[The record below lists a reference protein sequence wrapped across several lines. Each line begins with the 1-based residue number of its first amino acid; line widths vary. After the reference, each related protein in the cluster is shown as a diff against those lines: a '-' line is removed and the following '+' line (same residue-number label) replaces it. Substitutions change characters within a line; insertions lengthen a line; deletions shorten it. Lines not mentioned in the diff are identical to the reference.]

1 LQKYKE
7 VAVVIPVSEPLL
19 DERVLANVQ
28 EAVRTGWISS
38 EGRFIAEFERRWAEY
53 CDVSHG
59 IAVCNGTAALELAM
73 AALALPA
80 GAEVI
85 LPSFTI
91 ISCVAAVLRTG
102 CRPVLVDCEP
112 DTWCLDVAEVRRKIT
127 GETRAIMPVHIYG
140 HMADMDP
147 LMELANEFGLAI
159 IEDAAEAHGAEY
171 HHRRA
176 GGIGTMGCFSFY
188 ANKIVT
194 TGEGGMIV
202 TNDAKLAERARSLR
216 NLAFRRDQRFL
227 HSELGYNFR
236 MTNLQAAIGVAQI
249 ERIEDHLNRKHY
261 MAALYRERLSQIKGV
276 CLPVE
281 RPDVKNVYWMY
292 GIVLDES
299 IHVDA
304 IALGARLKKEGIDTR
319 PFFLGMHE
327 QPVLRELGLFAG
339 ETYPVTE
346 RIARRGLYLPSGLR
360 LGASEISQVCKSVAR
375 CLA

>member
-1 LQKYKE
+1 MQKRNKE
-7 VAVVIPVSEPLL
+7 KIVIPVSEPLL
-19 DERVLANVQ
+19 DEQALSYVQ

-53 CDVSHG
+53 CGASHG
-59 IAVCNGTAALELAM
+59 IAVCNGTVALELAM

-80 GAEVI
+80 GSEVI

-91 ISCVAAVLRTG
+91 ISCAAAVLRTG

-127 GETRAIMPVHIYG
+127 DKTRAIMPVHMYG

-147 LMELANEFGLAI
+147 LFKLGREFGLAI

-171 HHRRA
+171 HGRRA

-194 TGEGGMIV
+194 TGEGGMVV
-202 TNDAKLAERARSLR
+202 TEDSKLAERARSLR
-216 NLAFRRDQRFL
+216 NLCFRRDQRFL
-227 HSELGYNFR
+227 HTELGYNFR
-236 MTNLQAAIGVAQI
+236 MTNLQAAIGLAQM
-249 ERIEDHLNRKHY
+249 ERIEHHLTRKRR
-261 MAALYRERLSQIKGV
+261 MAALYRERLHDIHGIR
-276 CLPVE
+276 LPVE
-281 RPDVKNVYWMY
+281 RPNVKNVYWMY

-299 IHVDA
+299 ISMDA
-304 IALGARLKKEGIDTR
+304 AALGAGLREHGVDSR

-327 QPVLRELGLFAG
+327 QPVLRKLGLFAG
-339 ETYPVTE
+339 ESYPVTE
-346 RIARRGLYLPSGLR
+346 RLARRGLYLPSGLTLDESDINR
-360 LGASEISQVCKSVAR
+360 VCAAVKR